1 MLAVLILVLL
11 VSAIPTSAQDG
22 EWLERARVAL
32 ESGDL
37 TTARLAATNALSAD
51 PKTAD
56 AEVVLGLV
64 DTAENHLSAAAEHFG
79 RAVSLQPNNYRAHA
93 YLGSTYLRQE
103 KVVEARK
110 SFEKVLS
117 LNPDNAAAHYNL
129 GVISLIGRNSSAAL
143 PHFAAVVKA
152 NASDTAGLI
161 GLLECQLDL
170 KQTAAADESAR
181 KLGALLPSTSPALLQ
196 IGTTLADV
204 GDYPSALAMFRKFV
218 AGNPDSFDGHY
229 NLALAM
235 LRTGAFDDA
244 AVELEAILGRIPKAE
259 AYNLL
264 GDVEE
269 KRGHADKALRAFEQA
284 AQMDPRN
291 EDFTIDYGSALINA
305 GDLNRAVPVFA
316 QAAGN
321 WPHSVRSRLGL
332 ASAYYLA
339 GKHEECAR
347 VLLEGIAVQPNATP
361 LYDLLGKTFEAVPP
375 LQPDIKG
382 VFEKYVATH
391 PNDAVACAH
400 LGTMLYLTSAAEGVG
415 RFARAKEQLRRA
427 IAVNPRLAE
436 AHLQL
441 GIVAQAEGDL
451 PQALASYQRAAAL
464 APTLSAARYRLG
476 SVYRKLGNSEKA
488 KAELDQF
495 RKLKASEAQ
504 QEREQMIRS
513 LSDVH
518 K

>member
-32 ESGDL
+32 ESGNL

-110 SFEKVLS
+110 SFETVLS
-117 LNPDNAAAHYNL
+117 LNPDNAAATTTS
-129 GVISLIGRNSSAAL
+129 VISLLARNSSAAL

-170 KQTAAADESAR
+170 KQTAAANESAR

-196 IGTTLADV
+196 IGTTLANA
-204 GDYPSALAMFRKFV
+204 GDYPSALAMFREFV
-218 AGNPDSFDGHY
+218 AGNPDSFAGHY
-229 NLALAM
+229 NLALAL

-244 AVELEAILGRIPKAE
+244 AVELEAILGRMPKAE

-269 KRGHADKALRAFEQA
+269 KRGHADKALRAFERA

-291 EDFTIDYGSALINA
+291 EDFTIDYGSALISA

-316 QAAGN
+316 QAAAN
-321 WPHSVRSRLGL
+321 SPHSVRSRLGL

-347 VLLEGIAVQPNATP
+347 LLLEGIAVQPNATP
-361 LYDLLGKTFEAVPP
+361 LYDLLGKTFEAVPT

-391 PNDAVACAH
+391 PNDAAACAH
-400 LGTMLYLTSAAEGVG
+400 LGTMLYLTSAAEGAG
-415 RFARAKEQLRRA
+415 RYARAKEQLRHA

-436 AHLQL
+436 AH
-441 GIVAQAEGDL
+441 
-451 PQALASYQRAAAL
+451 ASAWNRC
-464 APTLSAARYRLG
+464 
-476 SVYRKLGNSEKA
+476 
-488 KAELDQF
+488 
-495 RKLKASEAQ
+495 AS
-504 QEREQMIRS
+504 RR
-513 LSDVH
+513 
-518 K
+518 